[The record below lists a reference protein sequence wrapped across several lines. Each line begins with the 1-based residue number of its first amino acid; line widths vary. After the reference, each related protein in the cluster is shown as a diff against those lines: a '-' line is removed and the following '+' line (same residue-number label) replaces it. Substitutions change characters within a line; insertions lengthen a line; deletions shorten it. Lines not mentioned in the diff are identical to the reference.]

1 MEIMVGVMRRA
12 LMEKMIKGLFFFFF
26 SLDWCAALTGTNN
39 FSMVFRF
46 FSQACFNL
54 STLIHVA

>member
-12 LMEKMIKGLFFFFF
+12 LMEKMIKGLLFFFF